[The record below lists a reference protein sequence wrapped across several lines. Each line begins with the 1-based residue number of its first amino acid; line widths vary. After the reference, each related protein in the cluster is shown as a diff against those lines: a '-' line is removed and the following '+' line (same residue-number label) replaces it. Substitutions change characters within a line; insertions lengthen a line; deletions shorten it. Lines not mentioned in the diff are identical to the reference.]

1 MEYTILLVDDEE
13 AFHKLLPTFL
23 ERVRGHTFT
32 VHSAKNGAAGVE
44 MYSKLVRDGQK
55 PDLVIM
61 DLKMPVMDGAEA
73 TRRIIENN
81 PKANIY
87 LFTAYAGT
95 ETECEALKAGAKG
108 TIGKYA
114 DWSWTVETIVNTL
127 NTFGKDLKS
136 HEL

>member
-13 AFHKLLPTFL
+13 AFHKLLPNFL
-23 ERVRGHTFT
+23 ERVRGHTFA
-32 VHSAKNGAAGVE
+32 VHCAINGAAGVE
-44 MYSKLVRDGQK
+44 MYSKLASDGHK

-81 PKANIY
+81 PNANIY
-87 LFTAYAGT
+87 LFTVYAGT
-95 ETECEALKAGAKG
+95 ETESEALKAGAKG

-114 DWSWTVETIVNTL
+114 DWSWTVETIVNI
-127 NTFGKDLKS
+127 LKAF
-136 HEL
+136 